1 MELTEEQKERIR
13 RNREAALELRA
24 KRMKGDEGSKRTEDS
39 AGNGLSNQESPMKRQ
54 KMKDDEVVSA
64 SNDNEIEVKLEPFE
78 EGASEY
84 VTKQEAMKMYCLPA
98 GTLEVCSSIEKPNPR
113 NKAWSSMKLYHR
125 SEIRRRA
132 HLRYGGLDGLVAERQ
147 KRQEDRFQKD
157 MENAKDLFR

>member
-1 MELTEEQKERIR
+1 MELTEEQKQRIQ

-24 KRMKGDEGSKRTEDS
+24 KRMKADEGNKRTEDNTGF
-39 AGNGLSNQESPMKRQ
+39 ALSNQESPMKRQ
-54 KMKDDEVVSA
+54 KVKDDEVSV
-64 SNDNEIEVKLEPFE
+64 SNDTEIEVKLESFE

-98 GTLEVCSSIEKPNPR
+98 GTLEVCSIIEKPNPR
-113 NKAWSSMKLYHR
+113 NKTWSSMKLYHR

-132 HLRYGGLDGLVAERQ
+132 HLRYGGVDGLMAERQ

-157 MENAKDLFR
+157 MENTKNLFR

>member
-1 MELTEEQKERIR
+1 MELTEEQKERIK

-24 KRMKGDEGSKRTEDS
+24 KRMKADEGNKRTEDS
-39 AGNGLSNQESPMKRQ
+39 TDIGLSNQESPMKRQ
-54 KMKDDEVVSA
+54 KVKDDGVVSA
-64 SNDNEIEVKLEPFE
+64 SNDNEIEVKLEAFE

-98 GTLEVCSSIEKPNPR
+98 GTLEVCSFIEKPNPR
-113 NKAWSSMKLYHR
+113 NKSWSSMKLYHR

-132 HLRYGGLDGLVAERQ
+132 HLRYGGVDGLMAERQ

-157 MENAKDLFR
+157 MENTKNIFR